1 MKRAVVLGAAGQDG
15 SLLSEELAASGRAVL
30 GLGRGPAYPWPAP
43 SGRFEYRALDL
54 RDARALAGCLEGFE
68 PDEVYHVAA
77 VHGSAGFTYEEV
89 WADALAV
96 NTGALH
102 TVLEHAR
109 RRNPAMH
116 VFYASSCKIFGG
128 AMRGAVDLDTPR
140 DGKCLYSITKKASGA
155 LAEHYRAAHG
165 LRVTVGILFNH
176 ESERRP
182 PGFFIPKVCRILQAA
197 LSDPSHREH
206 VHTLGFCCDWSAA
219 DDFMRMAVRA
229 ADRGHSGDLIF
240 ASGETWNG
248 REFVRELFARHGLD
262 YRQHVI
268 EDAPGEGEAFSADA
282 GTAWRALDFRPS
294 RHIFAVCSALVGH
307 GGGPAS
313 SCI

>member
-1 MKRAVVLGAAGQDG
+1 
-15 SLLSEELAASGRAVL
+15 
-30 GLGRGPAYPWPAP
+30 
-43 SGRFEYRALDL
+43 
-54 RDARALAGCLEGFE
+54 
-68 PDEVYHVAA
+68 
-77 VHGSAGFTYEEV
+77 
-89 WADALAV
+89 
-96 NTGALH
+96 
-102 TVLEHAR
+102 
-109 RRNPAMH
+109 MH